1 MLRLH
6 DTSKKLRTPSAHSV
20 SGTALAAGSPHR
32 RQAPEPAA
40 SALPLR
46 NWGANASIGATRR
59 AGFSLI
65 EMLVSIAIFVI
76 LATLALSAFRDSK
89 HDKVASAS
97 RQVFASI
104 GGARSR
110 AAKAVEPRGV
120 RLQQSKLDY
129 RLISSIQYVGQSQMY
144 DGTLRVQIDSAGT
157 VQLKSAQGGDWQILR
172 NEGLLRPGSR
182 IFLRTANPN
191 ATVLTAANSIG
202 GRWYTVATSGFDPD
216 NDKIRIVGLVDGA
229 RWNASANSGS
239 GAYQSDPVAAVDA
252 AEPTF
257 SNTFPVPYLLR
268 LSPQELPDAE
278 AINLPPGMVIDLPSS
293 RIPASWAAFED
304 VNQNGTLDGT
314 EDTNGLPSR
323 PGYNNGILDDVKFD
337 IPVSPN
343 GTVSGAISGS
353 GAIYLYLCHID
364 DVDRMRSMAGY
375 PASAALTLAPTYLI
389 PGDFENGSVAPYG
402 PDHPSSERKLVCI
415 IPQTGL
421 VYIAPVN
428 GADLHTNGVLPLNNI
443 PDGWADDPYSFAREG
458 REDR

>member
-6 DTSKKLRTPSAHSV
+6 NTSIRLQRSS
-20 SGTALAAGSPHR
+20 
-32 RQAPEPAA
+32 
-40 SALPLR
+40 
-46 NWGANASIGATRR
+46 R

-97 RQVFASI
+97 RQIFASI

-129 RLISSIQYVGQSQMY
+129 RLISSLQYVGQSQMY
-144 DGTLRVQIDSAGT
+144 DGYLRVQINSSGT
-157 VQLKSAQGGDWQILR
+157 VQLKTTQAGDWQILR

-182 IFLRTANPN
+182 IYLRTSNPN
-191 ATVLTAANSIG
+191 STTPTAANSTG
-202 GRWYTVATSGFDPD
+202 GRWYTVATPGFDPD
-216 NDKIRIVGLVDGA
+216 NDKIRIVGLIDGTQ
-229 RWNASANSGS
+229 WNASANSGL
-239 GAYQSDPVAAVDA
+239 GAFQSYPAAAVDA
-252 AEPTF
+252 AEPTY
-257 SNTFPVPYLLR
+257 SNTYPIPYLLR
-268 LSPQELPDAE
+268 LSPQELPEAE
-278 AINLPPGMVIDLPSS
+278 TIKLPPGMVIDLPSS

-323 PGYNNGILDDVKFD
+323 PGYSNGILDDVKFD

-364 DVDRMRSMAGY
+364 DVDRLRSMSGY
-375 PASAALTLAPTYLI
+375 PSSAALTLAPTYLI
-389 PGDFENGSVAPYG
+389 PGDFENGTAAPYG

-428 GADLHTNGVLPLNNI
+428 GADADN
-443 PDGWADDPYSFAREG
+443 DGWADDPYSFAREG